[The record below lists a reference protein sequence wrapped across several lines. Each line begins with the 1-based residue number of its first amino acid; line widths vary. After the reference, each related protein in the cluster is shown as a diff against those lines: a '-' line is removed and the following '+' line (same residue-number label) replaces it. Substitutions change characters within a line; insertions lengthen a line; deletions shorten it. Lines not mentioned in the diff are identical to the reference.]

1 MASSPC
7 RLEECMAVTCMN
19 SWVGKF
25 HLITADTSLE
35 RMFEGLW
42 SESQAEWQTFNDGRK
57 SAEKLLLEPPDLFLI
72 DNRIPDISGIELARL
87 IKGENVYRQIPVV
100 LLLSG
105 ADACGDLSFG
115 ELEVDD
121 FLVLPCED
129 DVVRLRIMLALQR
142 GKRSFDANPLTR
154 LPGNTS
160 VIKRIQQGIGRC
172 EEFAV
177 GYVDLDYFKSFNDK
191 YGFSRGDEVLMMT
204 SRLLVNSVRG
214 TPFGQ
219 SFLGHVGGDDFV
231 FITPFTCAEDICRG
245 IVSSFDAIIPS
256 FYDEKDRLA
265 GGIRSKDRSGNERDY
280 PLMTVSIG
288 VTHNLGGRLKHYG
301 QASAAASALKNLAK
315 RNGRSGYVID
325 RRAYP

>member
-1 MASSPC
+1 MALSPC
-7 RLEECMAVTCMN
+7 RLEEHMTATCAD

-25 HLITADTSLE
+25 HLITADAGLE
-35 RMFEGLW
+35 RMLKGLW
-42 SESQAEWQTFNDGRK
+42 PGSQAEWQTFSEGRK
-57 SAEKLLLEPPDLFLI
+57 SVEKLLLEPPELFLI

-87 IKGENVYRQIPVV
+87 VKGENVYRQIPVV
-100 LLLSG
+100 LLLARAEAFEG
-105 ADACGDLSFG
+105 VDFR
-115 ELEVDD
+115 ELEIDD
-121 FLVLPCED
+121 FLVLPCEAELA
-129 DVVRLRIMLALQR
+129 RLRIMLALQR

-160 VIKRIQQGIGRC
+160 IIRRIQRGIECG

-177 GYVDLDYFKSFNDK
+177 GYVDLDFFKSFNDR

-214 TPFGQ
+214 APAKQ

-231 FITPFTCAEDICRG
+231 FITPCTYAEATCRS

-280 PLMTVSIG
+280 PIMTVSIG

-301 QASAAASALKNLAK
+301 QASAAASALKTLAK
-315 RNGRSGYVID
+315 QNGKSGYVVD